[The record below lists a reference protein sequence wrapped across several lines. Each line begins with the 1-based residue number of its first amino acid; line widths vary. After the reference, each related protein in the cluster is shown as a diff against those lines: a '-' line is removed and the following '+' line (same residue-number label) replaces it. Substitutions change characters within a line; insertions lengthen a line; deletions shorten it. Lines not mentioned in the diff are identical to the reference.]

1 MKSIEDKMD
10 KTIIEKYYTTFVE
23 ASKKRNELGDEN
35 DYTSMMKEIE
45 GGKELERL
53 LEKFNKNKKKQ
64 LNKTVFLFMKAL
76 KTYAGDFTKGH
87 GVHELSNAMGIRA
100 LEKRKDIHKT
110 VIDRCAS
117 DENAKKIMDWW
128 LDCANTLYHLSVM
141 MKSQEKLEDAD
152 IEKLKHL
159 IADYVHTWVPQLESY
174 GENNPIF
181 CKNAKLLDLRK

>member
-1 MKSIEDKMD
+1 MKSIKDENDST
-10 KTIIEKYYTTFVE
+10 TIEQYYTTFVE
-23 ASKKRNELGDEN
+23 ASEKRNKLGEEN

-110 VIDRCAS
+110 VIDGCIG
-117 DENAKKIMDWW
+117 DETVKKITEWW
-128 LDCANTLYHLSVM
+128 LDCANILYHLSILL
-141 MKSQEKLEDAD
+141 KSQKILEDTD
-152 IEKLKHL
+152 IEKLKNL
-159 IADYVHTWVPQLESY
+159 IADYV
-174 GENNPIF
+174 
-181 CKNAKLLDLRK
+181 RK